1 MLDASLTEFLL
12 LCMIGLIVLG
22 PKRLPQVASQIGT
35 WVGQA
40 RRMTRQ
46 LKRQLEEEV
55 DLEKNLG
62 IDPKSMHIPLDD
74 DTYSPV
80 HDADAATDPEESEAQ
95 ANDAPAT
102 GTEENEAEAN
112 DTPATTPEESEAET
126 SDAPATAET
135 DDRKTG

>member
-1 MLDASLTEFLL
+1 MSGPSFAEFLL
-12 LCMIGLIVLG
+12 LLMIGLIVLG

-46 LKRQLEEEV
+46 LRRQLEEEV
-55 DLEKNLG
+55 DFEKNFG

-80 HDADAATDPEESEAQ
+80 HDADSGTDPEER
-95 ANDAPAT
+95 
-102 GTEENEAEAN
+102 
-112 DTPATTPEESEAET
+112 DTPAPA
-126 SDAPATAET
+126 SDAPA
-135 DDRKTG
+135 DDSEKPA